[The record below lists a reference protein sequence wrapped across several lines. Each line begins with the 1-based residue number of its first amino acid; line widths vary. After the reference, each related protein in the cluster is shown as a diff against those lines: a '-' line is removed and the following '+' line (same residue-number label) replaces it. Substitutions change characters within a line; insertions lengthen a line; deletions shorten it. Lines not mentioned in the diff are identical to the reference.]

1 MKHCEIS
8 NLQFEISALKEIY
21 KQNPSDVLKDE
32 LDNLYNQLCNIQDF
46 EEYREHYIDPQ
57 AAIDLAF
64 ELLVIK
70 GKMTD
75 KY

>member
-8 NLQFEISALKEIY
+8 NLQFEILALKEIY
-21 KQNPSDVLKDE
+21 KQNPSNELEGE
-32 LDNLYNQLCNIQDF
+32 LDNLYNQLSNIQDF
-46 EEYREHYIDPQ
+46 ESYREHYVDPQ

-64 ELLVIK
+64 ELLLIK

>member
-8 NLQFEISALKEIY
+8 NLQFEISAVKEIL
-21 KQNPSDVLKDE
+21 KQNPSIELKGE
-32 LDNLYNQLCNIQDF
+32 LDNLYNQLSNIQNF
-46 EEYREHYIDPQ
+46 EEYKEHYVDPQ

-64 ELLVIK
+64 QLLFIK

>member
-8 NLQFEISALKEIY
+8 ELQYEISALKEIL
-21 KQNPSDVLKDE
+21 KQNPSNVLKGE
-32 LDNLYNQLCNIQDF
+32 LDNLYNQLYNIQDF
-46 EEYREHYIDPQ
+46 ESYREHYVDPQ

>member
-8 NLQFEISALKEIY
+8 NLQFEILALKELY
-21 KQNPSDVLKDE
+21 KQNPSNVLKHE

-46 EEYREHYIDPQ
+46 EEYKEHYIDP
-57 AAIDLAF
+57 F
-64 ELLVIK
+64 ELLLIK

>member
-8 NLQFEISALKEIY
+8 NLQFEISALKELH
-21 KQNPSDVLKDE
+21 KQNPCNMLKGE
-32 LDNLYNQLCNIQDF
+32 LNNLYDQLYNIQDF
-46 EEYREHYIDPQ
+46 ESYREHYIDP
-57 AAIDLAF
+57 F
-64 ELLVIK
+64 ELLLIK